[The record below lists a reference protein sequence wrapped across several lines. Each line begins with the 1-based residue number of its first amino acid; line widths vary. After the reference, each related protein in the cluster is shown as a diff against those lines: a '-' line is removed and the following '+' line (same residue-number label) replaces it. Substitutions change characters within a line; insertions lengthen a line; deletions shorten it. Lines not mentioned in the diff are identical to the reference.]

1 LVKHPTNAQLQL
13 GRVDSNHQLPQSTA
27 PPAKRVSHDDNE
39 LADGRSAGTG
49 RKPVKTNPETVT
61 KPSRASVPSEDL

>member
-1 LVKHPTNAQLQL
+1 VKHPTNAQLQL
-13 GRVDSNHQLPQSTA
+13 GRVDSNHQLPQSTT
-27 PPAKRVSHDDNE
+27 PPAEGVAHEDNE